1 MGFRRKKVVVSYM
14 PERQPIPS
22 RFVWGNRAALF
33 GVALVLLA
41 ARAAMGGET
50 LLPPDM
56 VGAYAARRWTLDDGL
71 PDSLVCGVASGRD
84 GYVWLATARYL
95 VRFDG
100 RCFVPIAA
108 PVSTGRNEGLF
119 LDSGGGLWLYGSFG
133 AVRYCD
139 GRWWQPGASAC
150 GALSGRVNSVTE
162 GKGRVLYFAQ
172 DAAVYAWQDGSVR
185 LVLARSAFPNET
197 GNFRQLTWGD
207 DGGLW
212 LVVGKG
218 LYRWFPGGN
227 AQPVRM
233 TGLRADWV
241 LSSASGHPVVAYGA
255 GVCLRRRS
263 SNWERLTDVRAV
275 SARCVQEMP
284 GGTLW
289 VGHDAGVD
297 VFSGNAWHTQTHVA
311 LHGPLQVLGITAD
324 LENNIWL
331 ATADGLVRLR
341 RRVMRNV
348 LARAESGTSDVS
360 ALWSDSGGRVWAV
373 QRSGVLTAG
382 DAEGLDPLLVPPG
395 FSEVSPN
402 ALYRESNGTLWSGCS
417 GGFLW
422 SLQNQSLLRIE
433 GAYAE
438 DVRAMVGRGGP
449 PLWVATHRGVLALDA
464 ERNVLTETDWPHD
477 PVHSLWLDPNGT
489 LWVGHES
496 LGLAVRK
503 PGGKIAFSKESDVP
517 GRTVR
522 ALYRDREGLLWVG
535 GLEGLARWD
544 GERRFVFRRT
554 HGLWNESIRQISED
568 GVGYL
573 WLGTAD
579 GVERIAKQDLADVAT
594 GKKSVLPVRT
604 FGAESGMENTACVG
618 GVFFPN
624 GEPPGDRLWF
634 PTRGG
639 LVTVETRALPPLRPA
654 PVVRLTALE
663 LGRRVELRSPDGGV
677 PVDRRGNRVDPRDV
691 GITFTALDFSTPERV
706 RFRYELSG
714 PVEQQ
719 SGLTEDRRAVFSR
732 LPPGG
737 YVFRVTAC
745 NGDGVW
751 QPSGVTVAWTVRP
764 FFWETFWFR
773 IGCLL
778 LVIAGVGAGARAW
791 ERRRIRHRLDAAKR
805 EQGLARE
812 RARIARDLHDEIG
825 AKLTRLTLLGAMAAE
840 DAKGDEPLL
849 REVSEMAD
857 TARETHRAF
866 DEIVWSVSPR
876 NDTVR
881 SLSHY
886 ICKYAE
892 EFFMG
897 TEVLCHCR
905 LPDDLTDCPLDPQ
918 NRHQMFLAVKE
929 SLHNV
934 LKHAGAKRV
943 DLEIKQTDG
952 HLRVEVNDDGC
963 GFDPIAVGLQGEGLR
978 NMQERMKAVRG
989 NLVIEGKVGK
999 GCRVIFDMP
1008 V

>member
-1 MGFRRKKVVVSYM
+1 
-14 PERQPIPS
+14 
-22 RFVWGNRAALF
+22 
-33 GVALVLLA
+33 
-41 ARAAMGGET
+41 
-50 LLPPDM
+50 M

-71 PDSLVCGVASGRD
+71 PDSLVCGVAPGAD
-84 GYVWLATARYL
+84 GYLWLATARYL

-119 LDSGGGLWLYGSFG
+119 PDSEGGLWLYGSFG
-133 AVRYCD
+133 AVRYRD
-139 GRWWQPGASAC
+139 GRWWPAEASAR
-150 GALSGRVNSVTE
+150 GALSGRVFSVAE

-172 DAAVYAWQDGSVR
+172 ESAVYEWRDGVVR
-185 LVLARSAFPNET
+185 LALSRSAFPNET
-197 GNFRQLTWGD
+197 GSFRQLAWGD

-212 LVVGKG
+212 LVVGTG
-218 LYRWFPGGN
+218 LYRWFPEGA

-233 TGLRADWV
+233 TGLRVNWV
-241 LSSASGHPVVAYGA
+241 LSSASGHPVVACGA
-255 GVCLRRRS
+255 GLCLRRR
-263 SNWERLTDVRAV
+263 NGTWERLPDVRAV

-284 GGTLW
+284 GGGVW

-297 VFSGNAWHTQTHVA
+297 VFCESAWHMQSHVA
-311 LHGPLQVLGITAD
+311 QRGPLQVLGIAAD
-324 LENNIWL
+324 RENNIWL

-341 RRVMRNV
+341 RRVMQNV
-348 LARAESGTSDVS
+348 FARAESGPSDVS
-360 ALWSDSGGRVWAV
+360 ALWTESGGRVWAAL
-373 QRSGVLTAG
+373 RSGILSAG
-382 DAEGLDPLLVPPG
+382 DAGGLDPLLVPPG
-395 FSEVSPN
+395 LSDVSPN
-402 ALYRESNGTLWSGCS
+402 ALYREANGTLWSGCS

-422 SLQNQSLLRIE
+422 SLQNQSLQRIE

-449 PLWVATHRGVLALDA
+449 PLWVATHRGVLAFDA
-464 ERNVLTETDWPHD
+464 ERNVLAETDWPHD
-477 PVHSLWLDPNGT
+477 PVLSLWLDPNGT

-503 PGGKIAFSKESDVP
+503 PGGKVVFSQESDVP

-522 ALYRDREGLLWVG
+522 ALYRDREGVLWVG

-544 GERRFVFRRT
+544 GERRFVFRRS
-554 HGLWNESIRQISED
+554 HGLWNESVRQIAED
-568 GVGYL
+568 GLGYL

-579 GVERIAKQDLADVAT
+579 GIARISKQDLADVAS
-594 GKKSVLPVRT
+594 GKKGVLPVRT
-604 FGAESGMENTACVG
+604 FGAESGMENTACMG
-618 GVFFPN
+618 GVFFPS

-639 LVTVETRALPPLRPA
+639 LVTVETRGLPPLRPA
-654 PVVRLTALE
+654 PVVRLTALD
-663 LGRRVELRSPDGGV
+663 LGRRVEVRSPAGGGA
-677 PVDRRGNRVDPRDV
+677 VDRRGNAVDSRDV
-691 GITFTALDFSTPERV
+691 GITFTALDFSTPERI
-706 RFRYELSG
+706 RFHYELSG
-714 PVEQQ
+714 PVKQQ

-732 LPPGG
+732 LPPGD

-745 NGDGVW
+745 NGDGAW
-751 QPSGVTVAWTVRP
+751 QPSGATVAWTVHP
-764 FFWETFWFR
+764 FFWETAAFR

-778 LVIAGVGAGARAW
+778 LGIAGVGATARAW
-791 ERRRIRHRLDAAKR
+791 ERRRVRRRLDAAKR

-840 DAKGDEPLL
+840 DAKNDEPLR

-892 EFFMG
+892 EFFAG
-897 TEVLCHCR
+897 TDVLCHCR
-905 LPDDLTDCPLDPQ
+905 LPDDLADRPIDPQ

-943 DLEIKQTDG
+943 RLEIEQADG
-952 HLRVEVNDDGC
+952 HLRVEVSDDGC
-963 GFDPIAVGLQGEGLR
+963 GFDPVAAGSQGDGLR
-978 NMQERMKAVRG
+978 NMQERMKAVNGKLLIDGASGSGSR
-989 NLVIEGKVGK
+989 LV
-999 GCRVIFDMP
+999 FDMP

>member
-1 MGFRRKKVVVSYM
+1 MCV
-14 PERQPIPS
+14 RQHGNS
-22 RFVWGNRAALF
+22 RFDWGSRAAAFCAALF
-33 GVALVLLA
+33 FLA
-41 ARAAMGGET
+41 ASAESGEET
-50 LLPPDM
+50 LLPSDT
-56 VGAYAARRWTLDDGL
+56 VGAYAVRRWTLDDGL

-100 RCFVPIAA
+100 LSFVPIAA

-119 LDSGGGLWLYGSFG
+119 QDSDAGLWLYGSFG
-133 AVRYCD
+133 AVRYR
-139 GRWWQPGASAC
+139 GGGWWQPGENAH
-150 GALSGRVNSVTE
+150 GALSGRVYSVTE
-162 GKGRVLYFAQ
+162 GKGRVLFFAQ
-172 DAAVYAWQDGSVR
+172 ESAVYEWRDGVVR

-197 GNFRQLTWGD
+197 GRFRQLVWGD

-212 LVVGKG
+212 LVVGNG
-218 LYRWFPGGN
+218 LYRWFPGGA

-241 LSSASGHPVVAYGA
+241 LSAASGRPVVAYGA
-255 GVCLRRRS
+255 GICLRRRGDR
-263 SNWERLTDVRAV
+263 WERLPDVRAV
-275 SARCVQEMP
+275 SARCVQEMQD
-284 GGTLW
+284 GALW

-297 VFSGNAWHTQTHVA
+297 VFCGNAWHMQTHVA
-311 LHGPLQVLGITAD
+311 QRSPLQVLGIAAD
-324 LENNIWL
+324 RENNSWL

-341 RRVMRNV
+341 RRVMQNV
-348 LARAESGTSDVS
+348 FARTESGHSDVS
-360 ALWSDSGGRVWAV
+360 ALWAESGGRVWAV
-373 QRSGVLTAG
+373 LRSGILSAG
-382 DAEGLDPLLVPPG
+382 DAGGLDPLLVPPG
-395 FSEVSPN
+395 FSDVSPN
-402 ALYRESNGTLWSGCS
+402 ALYRESNGTLWCGCS

-422 SLQNQSLLRIE
+422 SLQNQSLQRTE
-433 GAYAE
+433 GAYAD
-438 DVRAMVGRGGP
+438 DVRAMAGRGGA
-449 PLWVATHRGVLALDA
+449 PLWVATRRGVLALDV
-464 ERNVLTETDWPHD
+464 ERNVLKETDWPHD
-477 PVHSLWLDPNGT
+477 PVLSLWLDPNGT

-496 LGLAVRK
+496 LGLAVRQ
-503 PGGKIAFSKESDVP
+503 PGGKIVFAEESAVP

-522 ALYRDREGLLWVG
+522 ALYRDRDGILWIG
-535 GLEGLARWD
+535 GSEGLARWE
-544 GERRFVFRRT
+544 GERRFVFRRS
-554 HGLWNESIRQISED
+554 HGLWSESVRQIAED
-568 GVGYL
+568 GIGYL

-579 GVERIAKQDLADVAT
+579 GIERIAKQDLADVAS
-594 GKKSVLPVRT
+594 GRKNVLPVRT
-604 FGAESGMENTACVG
+604 FGAESGMDNTSCVG

-634 PTRGG
+634 PTLGG
-639 LVTVETRALPPLRPA
+639 LVTVETRLLPPIRPA
-654 PVVRLTALE
+654 PVIRLTALE
-663 LGRRVELRSPDGGV
+663 LGRRVELCSPPDSGV
-677 PVDRRGNRVDPRDV
+677 AVGRRGNAVDPRDV
-691 GITFTALDFSTPERV
+691 GIAFTALDFSTPERV

-714 PVEQQ
+714 PVRQQ
-719 SGLTEDRRAVFSR
+719 SGLTEERRAVFSR
-732 LPPGG
+732 LPPGD

-751 QPSGVTVAWTVRP
+751 QSSGATVAWTVRP
-764 FFWETFWFR
+764 FFWETVWFR
-773 IGCLL
+773 IGCLIL
-778 LVIAGVGAGARAW
+778 GVGIVGLVVRAW
-791 ERRRIRHRLDAAKR
+791 ERRRVRRRLDAAKR

-840 DAKGDEPLL
+840 DAKDDEPLR

-892 EFFMG
+892 EFFAG
-897 TEVLCHCR
+897 TDVLCHCR
-905 LPDDLTDCPLDPQ
+905 LPDELADRPIDPQ

-943 DLEIKQTDG
+943 RLEIGLTDG
-952 HLRVEVNDDGC
+952 RLRVEVDDDGG
-963 GFDPIAVGLQGEGLR
+963 GFDPVAAGSQGDGLR
-978 NMQERMKAVRG
+978 NMQERMKAVG
-989 NLVIEGKVGK
+989 GKLVIESGAGK
-999 GCRVIFDMP
+999 GTRLVFDMP